1 MDYELN
7 LVIFLVHNRLGHS
20 FSIDRDY
27 IELNDED
34 VPERNNA

>member
-1 MDYELN
+1 
-7 LVIFLVHNRLGHS
+7 LGHS
-20 FSIDRDY
+20 FSTDRDY